1 MAIKSNKGRLSPE
14 EIKDKLAKTTIKEQ
28 PIVSELKNSF
38 MDYAMSIIVSRA
50 LPDVRDGFK
59 PVHRRILYA
68 AYDLGMTH
76 DKPYKKSARLVGEVI
91 GKYHPH
97 GDSAA
102 YETMVRMAQDFSLR
116 YTLVDGHGNFG
127 SIDGDSAA
135 AMRYTEARLSKIS
148 SELLKFI
155 DKETVEFVDNYDG
168 SEQEPSVLPAIFPN
182 LLANGTS
189 GIAVGMAT
197 NMPPHNLTEICNAAK
212 AVAKNPDI
220 SLDEIM
226 EYIKG
231 PDFPTGAEIVGEV
244 GIRNYFETGRGS
256 ITIRSK
262 YDIEELDN
270 GKSQIIVTEIPYQV
284 NKATLISK
292 IADLVDEKVIDGITD
307 LRDESS
313 RDGIRVVIELR
324 RDIIPEVLLNKLFKT
339 TSLQVNFGVNNL
351 ALFNGEPKILNL
363 RELIG
368 EYLNH
373 QYDVLN
379 KRYTYDL
386 RKAEERAHILEG
398 LVIAVDNI
406 DRTVQ
411 IIRNSKTD
419 EEAQNTLMSE
429 FKLTEIQA
437 KHILDMKLRQLT
449 GLQIEKLKN
458 ELEQLRITINDYKDI
473 LANKDRQTTIIC
485 DQLDE
490 LINKYGDER
499 KTEILYGVSGSID
512 DEALIPVQD
521 VVITM
526 SKRGYLKRL
535 PIDTYKTQH
544 RGGVGVQGLKVNE
557 DDDVE
562 KMIVTTTHTDLLFF
576 TQVGKVYRIRAHE
589 VPPGS
594 RQSKGIPA
602 LNIINIEKGEEILSM
617 LPIDS
622 YENGFLLFIT
632 KNGLAKR
639 TDLSEFESIR
649 CNGKIAINL
658 RDNDSLFAVHKTGG
672 NSEVFIG
679 ANNGKLVRFNESLV
693 RDMGRTATGVKAIS
707 LEEKEFVVGSGTSEE
722 GSFVLSIGEKGVG
735 KLTPSSDY
743 RLTNR
748 GAKGV
753 TTLKVNEKTG
763 KLASIK
769 IVNGDEELLM
779 ITTSGKV
786 IRTMISQINTISR
799 NTSGV
804 KLMNV
809 EDKEKIQSV
818 AIFKA
823 ENDNQEKNSN
833 LENQGNVSLSEQT
846 KSTDSLEN
854 QEIKQN
860 NIKTQTSNSGFSSNN
875 SEDSQYKINKD
886 K

>member
-262 YDIEELDN
+262 YEIEELDN

-351 ALFNGEPKILNL
+351 ALVNGEPKILNL

-833 LENQGNVSLSEQT
+833 LENQNSVSLSEQT
-846 KSTDSLEN
+846 KSTDSLKN

-860 NIKTQTSNSGFSSNN
+860 NINTQTSNSGFSSNN

>member
-262 YDIEELDN
+262 YEIEELDN

-351 ALFNGEPKILNL
+351 ALVNGEPKILNL

-398 LVIAVDNI
+398 LVVAVDNI

>member
-14 EIKDKLAKTTIKEQ
+14 EIKDKLTKTTIKEQ

-97 GDSAA
+97 GDIAA

-155 DKETVEFVDNYDG
+155 DKGTVEFVDNYDG

-262 YDIEELDN
+262 YEIEELDN

-351 ALFNGEPKILNL
+351 ALVNGEPKILNL

-833 LENQGNVSLSEQT
+833 LENQNNVSLSEQT
-846 KSTDSLEN
+846 KSTDSLKN

-860 NIKTQTSNSGFSSNN
+860 NINTQTSNSGFSSNN

>member
-97 GDSAA
+97 GDIAA

-262 YDIEELDN
+262 YEIEELDN

-351 ALFNGEPKILNL
+351 ALVNGEPKILNL

-833 LENQGNVSLSEQT
+833 LENQNSVSLSEQT
-846 KSTDSLEN
+846 KSTDSLKN

-860 NIKTQTSNSGFSSNN
+860 NINTQTSNSGFSSNN

>member
-262 YDIEELDN
+262 YEIEELDN

-351 ALFNGEPKILNL
+351 ALVNGEPKILNL

-398 LVIAVDNI
+398 LVVAVDNI

-617 LPIDS
+617 LPIDN

>member
-262 YDIEELDN
+262 YEIEELDN

-351 ALFNGEPKILNL
+351 ALVNGEPKILNL

-833 LENQGNVSLSEQT
+833 LENQDSVSLSEET
-846 KSTDSLEN
+846 KSKDSLKN
-854 QEIKQN
+854 QETKQN
-860 NIKTQTSNSGFSSNN
+860 NMNTQQTSNSGFSSNN
-875 SEDSQYKINKD
+875 SEDSQYKLK
-886 K
+886 

>member
-97 GDSAA
+97 GDNAA

-231 PDFPTGAEIVGEV
+231 PDFPTGAEILGEV

-262 YDIEELDN
+262 YEIEELDN

-351 ALFNGEPKILNL
+351 ALVNGEPKILNL

-398 LVIAVDNI
+398 LVVAVDNI

-833 LENQGNVSLSEQT
+833 LENQGSVSLSEQT
-846 KSTDSLEN
+846 KPTHSLEN
-854 QEIKQN
+854 QETKQN
-860 NIKTQTSNSGFSSNN
+860 NMNTQTSNSGFSSNN
-875 SEDSQYKINKD
+875 SEDSQYKLK
-886 K
+886 

>member
-14 EIKDKLAKTTIKEQ
+14 EIKDKLTKTTIKEQ

-155 DKETVEFVDNYDG
+155 DKGTVEFVDNYDG

-262 YDIEELDN
+262 YEIEELDN

-351 ALFNGEPKILNL
+351 ALVNGEPKILNL

-419 EEAQNTLMSE
+419 EEAQNTLMLE

-833 LENQGNVSLSEQT
+833 LENQNNVSLSEQT
-846 KSTDSLEN
+846 KSTDSLKN

-860 NIKTQTSNSGFSSNN
+860 NINTQTSNSGFSSNN

>member
-50 LPDVRDGFK
+50 LPDIRDGFK

-97 GDSAA
+97 GDIAA

-226 EYIKG
+226 EYMKG

-262 YDIEELDN
+262 YEIEELDN

-351 ALFNGEPKILNL
+351 ALVNGEPKILNL

-833 LENQGNVSLSEQT
+833 LENKNNVSLSEQT
-846 KSTDSLEN
+846 KSTDSLKN

-860 NIKTQTSNSGFSSNN
+860 NINTQTSNSGFSSNN

>member
-262 YDIEELDN
+262 YEIEELDN

-351 ALFNGEPKILNL
+351 ALVNGEPKILNL

-707 LEEKEFVVGSGTSEE
+707 LEEKEYVVGSGTSEE

-833 LENQGNVSLSEQT
+833 LENQNSVSLSEQT
-846 KSTDSLEN
+846 KSTDSLKN

-860 NIKTQTSNSGFSSNN
+860 NINTQTSNSGFSSNN

>member
-97 GDSAA
+97 GDIAA

-262 YDIEELDN
+262 YEIEELDN

-351 ALFNGEPKILNL
+351 ALVNGEPKILNL

-398 LVIAVDNI
+398 LVVAVDNI

-833 LENQGNVSLSEQT
+833 LENQDNVSLSEQT
-846 KSTDSLEN
+846 KSTDTLEN
-854 QEIKQN
+854 QETKQN
-860 NIKTQTSNSGFSSNN
+860 NMNTQTSNSGFSSNN
-875 SEDSQYKINKD
+875 SEDSQYKLK
-886 K
+886 